1 MAKTSQQ
8 LVTRVMQKLVS
19 LPPGDDP
26 AAEDDAFVTEAW
38 KSINEN
44 LRSPT
49 IKISTWTYDSIPD
62 NVFEPL
68 AEYVKEYLWQE
79 YKGDRQNNKAFVDSA
94 LVSLRNAVAMPYT
107 GSTAQTEYF

>member
-8 LVTRVMQKLVS
+8 LVTRVLQKLTQ
-19 LPPGDDP
+19 LQPGEDP
-26 AAEDDAFVTEAW
+26 NAEDDSFVTDAW

-49 IKISTWTYDSIPD
+49 IKVSTWTYDSIPD

-68 AEYVKEYLWQE
+68 VEYVKEYLWQE
-79 YKGDRQNNKAFVDSA
+79 YKGDRPNNKQFIDAA
-94 LVSLRNAVAMPYT
+94 LVGLRNAVAMPYT

>member
-1 MAKTSQQ
+1 MAKSSQD
-8 LVTRVMQKLVS
+8 LVTRVMQKLTQIQ
-19 LPPGDDP
+19 PGEAP
-26 AAEDDAFVTEAW
+26 SAEDDSFVTDAW

-49 IKISTWTYDSIPD
+49 IKVSTWTYDSIPD

-68 AEYVKEYLWQE
+68 VEYVKEYLWQE

-94 LVSLRNAVAMPYT
+94 LVSLRNAVAMAYT
-107 GSTAQTEYF
+107 GSTAQAEYL

>member
-26 AAEDDAFVTEAW
+26 DAEDDAFVTEAW

-79 YKGDRQNNKAFVDSA
+79 YKGPRQGNAAIVQAA
-94 LVSLRNAVAMPYT
+94 LIPVRQAVAMAYT
-107 GSTAQTEYF
+107 GSAAQAEYL